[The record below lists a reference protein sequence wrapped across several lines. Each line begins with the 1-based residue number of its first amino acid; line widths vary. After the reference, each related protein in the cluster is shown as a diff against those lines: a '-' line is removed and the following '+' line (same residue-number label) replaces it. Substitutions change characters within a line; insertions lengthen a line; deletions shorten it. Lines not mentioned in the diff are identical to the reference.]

1 MTGVLLAYHD
11 RSDGGLFATLCEM
24 AFASRC
30 GLDIDLDY
38 VVNAA
43 LAKGSDRENLL
54 SVLFNEELGAVIQVR
69 FSDLDKVK
77 SRLRTAGLEA
87 ATHYLGSVT
96 EGEILEF
103 KLRGMPVYTHSRVG
117 LHRLWSETSW
127 RIARLRDNPECADME
142 YDRILDTSDPG
153 MTPLVPFDMEEDI
166 AGAVYCQGNPSAC
179 RHTA

>member
-1 MTGVLLAYHD
+1 MGASALAQVTRQIGSSVPDVDSANDLKAFFVAIQKLNRDGVLLAYHD

-43 LAKGSDRENLL
+43 LAKGSDRENIL

-96 EGEILEF
+96 EGEMLEIQ
-103 KLRGMPVYTHSRVG
+103 
-117 LHRLWSETSW
+117 
-127 RIARLRDNPECADME
+127 IARYACLYPFPCRSA
-142 YDRILDTSDPG
+142 S
-153 MTPLVPFDMEEDI
+153 LVE
-166 AGAVYCQGNPSAC
+166 
-179 RHTA
+179 